1 MKDLF
6 SNQVTVE
13 VLTESVKDDSGQN
26 LSDFMMYSIEIVAG
40 NKRFFDAWKMG
51 TEEQID
57 AELQAVITG
66 IESGVVVKVRKGEQ
80 NK

>member
-6 SNQVTVE
+6 SKPVTVE
-13 VLTESVKDDSGQN
+13 VLTESAKDDNGQK
-26 LSDFMMYSIEIVAG
+26 LSDLMMYSIEIVAG

-51 TEEQID
+51 TEEQIN

-66 IESGVVVKVRKGEQ
+66 IESGVAVKVRKDNRHE
-80 NK
+80 